1 MTGFGAAMV
10 AVPILAQ
17 FMPLSVAVPLVVL
30 FDLACTALVGGRNWR
45 QVSRVEL
52 ARLFPWMLLGIF
64 LGVTLLRNAGARWPL
79 IVLGCFVLTVC
90 ARGLKGGRGASQE
103 PLPTPWALPFGVFGG
118 VFSALF
124 GTGGPIY
131 TIYLS
136 RRIAALDAFRATISV
151 VILASGV
158 VRAGAFAAAGLYTQP
173 AMLKALPCCC
183 PWRWPGCTPDRAS
196 GRGWRRP
203 AAAVHLP
210 AAGGGWRGGDLSR
223 VDVAGV
229 MALAW
234 RGRRVRHAVMSVVW
248 GTGGGI
254 APPAHEAYF
263 AVGMA
268 NSAPLAMLSGQ
279 RCMMDFCLV

>member
-1 MTGFGAAMV
+1 MPADLIALAAPVVFTAYVVFGMTGFGAAMV

-17 FMPLSVAVPLVVL
+17 FMPLSFAVPLVVL

-52 ARLFPWMLLGIF
+52 ARLFPWMLLGIC

-90 ARGLKGGRGASQE
+90 ARGLRGGRGASQE

-136 RRIAALDAFRATISV
+136 RR
-151 VILASGV
+151 
-158 VRAGAFAAAGLYTQP
+158 
-173 AMLKALPCCC
+173 
-183 PWRWPGCTPDRAS
+183 
-196 GRGWRRP
+196 
-203 AAAVHLP
+203 
-210 AAGGGWRGGDLSR
+210 
-223 VDVAGV
+223 
-229 MALAW
+229 
-234 RGRRVRHAVMSVVW
+234 
-248 GTGGGI
+248 
-254 APPAHEAYF
+254 
-263 AVGMA
+263 
-268 NSAPLAMLSGQ
+268 
-279 RCMMDFCLV
+279 

>member
-1 MTGFGAAMV
+1 M
-10 AVPILAQ
+10 
-17 FMPLSVAVPLVVL
+17 
-30 FDLACTALVGGRNWR
+30 
-45 QVSRVEL
+45 
-52 ARLFPWMLLGIF
+52 
-64 LGVTLLRNAGARWPL
+64 
-79 IVLGCFVLTVC
+79 LGCFVLTVC

-173 AMLKALPCCC
+173 AMLKTLPCCC

-203 AAAVHLP
+203 LQRFIFLLLAV
-210 AAGGGWRGGDLSR
+210 AGAGRSIAGGCRRRDGAGMARSPRPACRHVRGLGH
-223 VDVAGV
+223 
-229 MALAW
+229 
-234 RGRRVRHAVMSVVW
+234 GRRHRA
-248 GTGGGI
+248 
-254 APPAHEAYF
+254 AAHEAYF

>member
-1 MTGFGAAMV
+1 MPADLIALAAPVVFIAYVVFGMTGFGAAMV

-30 FDLACTALVGGRNWR
+30 FDGLHGAGRR
-45 QVSRVEL
+45 PEL
-52 ARLFPWMLLGIF
+52 AA
-64 LGVTLLRNAGARWPL
+64 GVARGTGAAVSVDAAGHLPGRDAAAQCRRALAADRAGLLRADGLRARPEGRAGRQP
-79 IVLGCFVLTVC
+79 
-90 ARGLKGGRGASQE
+90 E

-173 AMLKALPCCC
+173 AMLKSAALLLPVALAGLYAGSRLRTRVA
-183 PWRWPGCTPDRAS
+183 PARLQRFIFLLLAVAGA
-196 GRGWRRP
+196 GAIYRGWMSP
-203 AAAVHLP
+203 A
-210 AAGGGWRGGDLSR
+210 
-223 VDVAGV
+223 
-229 MALAW
+229 
-234 RGRRVRHAVMSVVW
+234 
-248 GTGGGI
+248 
-254 APPAHEAYF
+254 
-263 AVGMA
+263 
-268 NSAPLAMLSGQ
+268 
-279 RCMMDFCLV
+279 

>member
-1 MTGFGAAMV
+1 M
-10 AVPILAQ
+10 
-17 FMPLSVAVPLVVL
+17 PLVVL

-90 ARGLKGGRGASQE
+90 ARGLRGGRGASQE

-158 VRAGAFAAAGLYTQP
+158 VRAGAFAAAGLYGQP
-173 AMLKALPCCC
+173 AMLKSAALLPVALAGLYAGSRLRTRVAPARLQRLIFLLLAVAGAGRSIAGGCRLRDGAVAASGMRSYPRDGARAAAPRRPRTRLTSPSAWRTPR
-183 PWRWPGCTPDRAS
+183 PWRCSRAS
-196 GRGWRRP
+196 
-203 AAAVHLP
+203 AA
-210 AAGGGWRGGDLSR
+210 
-223 VDVAGV
+223 
-229 MALAW
+229 
-234 RGRRVRHAVMSVVW
+234 
-248 GTGGGI
+248 
-254 APPAHEAYF
+254 
-263 AVGMA
+263 
-268 NSAPLAMLSGQ
+268 
-279 RCMMDFCLV
+279 

>member
-1 MTGFGAAMV
+1 MPADLIALAAPVVFIAYVVFGMTGFGAAMV

-158 VRAGAFAAAGLYTQP
+158 VRAGPSPL
-173 AMLKALPCCC
+173 
-183 PWRWPGCTPDRAS
+183 PGCIRS
-196 GRGWRRP
+196 RP
-203 AAAVHLP
+203 
-210 AAGGGWRGGDLSR
+210 
-223 VDVAGV
+223 
-229 MALAW
+229 
-234 RGRRVRHAVMSVVW
+234 
-248 GTGGGI
+248 
-254 APPAHEAYF
+254 
-263 AVGMA
+263 
-268 NSAPLAMLSGQ
+268 
-279 RCMMDFCLV
+279 C

>member
-1 MTGFGAAMV
+1 MPADLIALAAPVVFIAYVVFGMTGFGAAMV

-17 FMPLSVAVPLVVL
+17 FMPLSFAVPLVVL
-30 FDLACTALVGGRNWR
+30 FDLACTALVSSRNWR

-173 AMLKALPCCC
+173 AMLKSAALLLPVALAGLYAGSRLRTRVA
-183 PWRWPGCTPDRAS
+183 PTRLQRFIFLLLAVAGA
-196 GRGWRRP
+196 GAIYRGWMSP
-203 AAAVHLP
+203 A
-210 AAGGGWRGGDLSR
+210 
-223 VDVAGV
+223 
-229 MALAW
+229 
-234 RGRRVRHAVMSVVW
+234 
-248 GTGGGI
+248 
-254 APPAHEAYF
+254 
-263 AVGMA
+263 
-268 NSAPLAMLSGQ
+268 
-279 RCMMDFCLV
+279 